1 MGLEKDWNF
10 DEIIDRSNTGSIKW
24 EPGVLKVK
32 FGEGR
37 ENLLPL
43 WVADM
48 DFLSPSVVRK
58 AMEDRLAHQIYGYT
72 MMDVRY
78 NEVLISWYQ
87 RRHQWEIKKDWILN
101 SPGVVPAT
109 NYLVQR
115 FTSPGD
121 KVLIQTPVYYPFAQS
136 IVSNG
141 RRVLENP
148 LKINNGRYQM
158 DFDDLATK
166 AADPRVKLA
175 ILCSPHNP
183 VGRVWNKEE
192 LEQFG
197 EICMKN
203 NVLVFADEIHCDLI
217 MPGFKHICFQD
228 ICDEF
233 AQHSITA
240 NSASK
245 TFNLAGLQQSSLII
259 PNARL
264 RNEVAHFFENLGV
277 GGRGS
282 GTLFGAIATTAAYNG
297 AEPWLDDLIVYLQDN
312 FIYLKASLEEQL
324 PGVKVFDLEGTYLA
338 WADFRS
344 LGLSPTKIIQII
356 EEEAGVALDHGD
368 WFGENGAGF
377 ERFNIACP
385 RGILK
390 RAVESVVAGFKKYS

>member
-10 DEIIDRSNTGSIKW
+10 DEVIDRSNTGSMKW
-24 EPGVLKVK
+24 EPSVLKFK

-48 DFLSPSVVRK
+48 DFLSPGVVRK
-58 AMEDRLAHQIYGYT
+58 AMEKRLAHQIYGYT
-72 MMDVRY
+72 IDDGGY
-78 NEVLISWYQ
+78 SAALISWYQ
-87 RRHQWEIKKDWILN
+87 RRHQWEIKPEWILT

-109 NYLVQR
+109 NYLIQR

-121 KVLIQTPVYYPFAQS
+121 KVLIQTPVYYPFAHS
-136 IVSNG
+136 IVNNG
-141 RRVLENP
+141 RTVLENP
-148 LKINNGRYQM
+148 LKISDGRYLM
-158 DFDDLATK
+158 DFDDLAK
-166 AADPRVKLA
+166 KVADPRVKLA

-183 VGRVWNKEE
+183 VGRVWQREE

-197 EICMKN
+197 KICIAN

-217 MPGFKHICFQD
+217 LPGSKHICFQN

-240 NSASK
+240 NAPSK

-259 PNARL
+259 PNEIL
-264 RNEVAHFFENLGV
+264 RNEASIYFETLGV
-277 GGRGS
+277 GPKGC
-282 GTLFGAIATTAAYNG
+282 GTLFGAIATAAAYNG
-297 AEPWLDDLIVYLQDN
+297 AEPWLEDLLLYLKDN
-312 FIYLKASLEEQL
+312 YIYLKTSLEEQL

-344 LGLSPTKIIQII
+344 LGLSVEKIIQII
-356 EEEAGVALDHGD
+356 EDEAGVALDHGD

-385 RGILK
+385 RVILEK
-390 RAVESVVAGFKKYS
+390 AVTAVVAGFKKYI